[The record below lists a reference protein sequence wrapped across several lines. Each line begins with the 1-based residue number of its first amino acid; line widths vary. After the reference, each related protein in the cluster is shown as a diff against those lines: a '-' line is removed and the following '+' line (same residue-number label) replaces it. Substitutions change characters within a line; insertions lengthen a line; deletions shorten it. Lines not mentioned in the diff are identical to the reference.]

1 MKNMF
6 LISVIFLVYSCSSD
20 NNQEQKKSEQNVET
34 TAKEQAYTLKLP
46 VTVPKDSVP
55 ENGEYIKRYATG
67 GIEIQGMMKNGKR
80 EGLWKSFYE
89 DGTPWSKTTF
99 KEGLKDGPTTTW
111 YENGKMRYEGFY
123 KNDEE
128 QGVWKYYDEKG
139 NFIKTFDYDKQ

>member
-1 MKNMF
+1 MF

-20 NNQEQKKSEQNVET
+20 NKQEQKKAEQKVEP

-55 ENGEYIKRYATG
+55 ENGEYTKRYATG

-123 KNDEE
+123 KDDDEK
-128 QGVWKYYDEKG
+128 GVWKYYDEKG